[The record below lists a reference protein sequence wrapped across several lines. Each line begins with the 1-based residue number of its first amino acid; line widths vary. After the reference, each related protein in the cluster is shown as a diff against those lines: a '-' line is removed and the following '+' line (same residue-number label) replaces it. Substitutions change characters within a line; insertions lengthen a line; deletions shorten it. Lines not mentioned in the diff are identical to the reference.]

1 MTISLDD
8 PLFRHYLEERPTL
21 TYAQPDDPWLVRQTI
36 MRIENLFG
44 RRKVQ
49 RLYDTLKSQPFDLN
63 EFFEDAIA
71 VTEID
76 LRYDRAQLEKIPANG
91 PLVMVANHPFGVMD
105 GTILCHLAAKARGDF
120 RILINAVL
128 CRDKDL
134 APHFLPVD
142 FSPGKVAM
150 KNNVAMGHRA
160 REAMA
165 ADIPVLIFPSGFV
178 STAGKLGTG
187 QVVEAPWTTFAAKLI
202 RDARANVVPIFFHGQ
217 NSRAFHIASH
227 VSESLRMAFLIR
239 EAKARFGTRFD
250 VTIGDTLP
258 YESLEG
264 IGGRKALTRY
274 LYGAVQQLGQLH

>member
-21 TYAQPDDPWLVRQTI
+21 TYAQPDDPWATRQLILT
-36 MRIENLFG
+36 IENVFG

-49 RLYDTLKSQPFDLN
+49 RLYDRLKSQPFELN
-63 EFFEDAIA
+63 QFFQDAIA
-71 VTEID
+71 ATEID
-76 LRYDRAQLEKIPANG
+76 LRYDRAQLENIPATG

-105 GTILCHLAAKARGDF
+105 GTILCHLAAQARGDF

-134 APHFLPVD
+134 APYFFPVD
-142 FSPGKVAM
+142 FSPGKAAK
-150 KNNVAMGHRA
+150 KNNVAMGRRA

-187 QVVEAPWTTFAAKLI
+187 QVIDAPWTNFAAKLI
-202 RDARANVVPIFFHGQ
+202 SDARANVVPIFFHGQ

-227 VSESLRMAFLIR
+227 LSESLRMAFLVR
-239 EAKARFGTRFD
+239 KAKIRFGTRFD
-250 VTIGDTLP
+250 VSIGDTLP
-258 YESLEG
+258 YESLES
-264 IGGRKALTRY
+264 IGGRKALTYY
-274 LYGAVQQLGQLH
+274 LYDAVQKLGEA

>member
-21 TYAQPDDPWLVRQTI
+21 TYAQPDDPWAVRQLI
-36 MRIENLFG
+36 LAIENLFG

-49 RLYDTLKSQPFDLN
+49 KLYDTLKSQTFELN
-63 EFFEDAIA
+63 DFFEDAIA

-76 LRYDRAQLEKIPANG
+76 LRYDRAQLEKVPDNG

-142 FSPGKVAM
+142 FSPGKAAI
-150 KNNVAMGHRA
+150 KNNVAMGRRA

-187 QVVEAPWTTFAAKLI
+187 QAVDAPWTTFAAKLI
-202 RDARANVVPIFFHGQ
+202 SDARASVVPIFFHGQ

-227 VSESLRMAFLIR
+227 LSESLRMAFLIR

-274 LYGAVQQLGQLH
+274 LYDTVQQLGHVQ

>member
-21 TYAQPDDPWLVRQTI
+21 TYAQPDDPWAVRQLI
-36 MRIENLFG
+36 LAIENLFG

-49 RLYDTLKSQPFDLN
+49 KLYDTLKSQTFELN
-63 EFFEDAIA
+63 DFFEDAIA

-76 LRYDRAQLEKIPANG
+76 LRYDRAQLEKVPDNG

-105 GTILCHLAAKARGDF
+105 GTILCHLAAQARGDF

-142 FSPGKVAM
+142 FSPGKAAM
-150 KNNVAMGHRA
+150 KNNVAMGRRA

-187 QVVEAPWTTFAAKLI
+187 QAVEAPWTTFAAKLI
-202 RDARANVVPIFFHGQ
+202 SDARANVVPIFFHGQ

-227 VSESLRMAFLIR
+227 VSESLRMAFLMR

-258 YESLEG
+258 YEALEG
-264 IGGRKALTRY
+264 IKGRKALTHY
-274 LYGAVQQLGQLH
+274 LYDTVQKLGEA

>member
-21 TYAQPDDPWLVRQTI
+21 TYAQPDDPWAVRQLI
-36 MRIENLFG
+36 LAIENLFG

-49 RLYDTLKSQPFDLN
+49 KLYDTLKSQTFELN
-63 EFFEDAIA
+63 DFFEDAIA

-76 LRYDRAQLEKIPANG
+76 LRYDRAQLEKVPDNG

-142 FSPGKVAM
+142 FSPGKAAI
-150 KNNVAMGHRA
+150 KNNVAMGRRA

-187 QVVEAPWTTFAAKLI
+187 QAVDAPWTTFAAKLI
-202 RDARANVVPIFFHGQ
+202 SDARASVVPVFFHGQ

-227 VSESLRMAFLIR
+227 LSESLRMAFLIR

-264 IGGRKALTRY
+264 IGGRKVLTRY
-274 LYGAVQQLGQLH
+274 LYDAVQQLGHVQ

>member
-36 MRIENLFG
+36 LGIENLFG

-49 RLYDTLKSQPFDLN
+49 KLYDTLKSQTFELN
-63 EFFEDAIA
+63 DFFEDAIA

-76 LRYDRAQLEKIPANG
+76 LRYDRAQLEKVPDNG

-142 FSPGKVAM
+142 FSPGKAAI
-150 KNNVAMGHRA
+150 KNNVAMGRRA

-187 QVVEAPWTTFAAKLI
+187 QAVDAPWTTFAAKLI
-202 RDARANVVPIFFHGQ
+202 SDARASVVPVFFHGQ

-227 VSESLRMAFLIR
+227 LSESLRMAFLIR

-274 LYGAVQQLGQLH
+274 LYGAVQQLGHVQ